1 MKLAMF
7 AFNENTW
14 QEVLTEV
21 MPEVLWD
28 LLTSDVLVQMH
39 LAPVCSPLILIVVL
53 CAGNSCRNAETLG
66 FSFPVRAVSS
76 KNPVVCIGEDLL
88 CHWF

>member
-14 QEVLTEV
+14 QKVLTEV
-21 MPEVLWD
+21 MTEVLWD
-28 LLTSDVLVQMH
+28 LLTSDVLVQIY
-39 LAPVCSPLILIVVL
+39 LAPDCSLLILIVVL
-53 CAGNSCRNAETLG
+53 CAGDLFRNAETLR
-66 FSFPVRAVSS
+66 FSFPVGVVSS
-76 KNPVVCIGEDLL
+76 KNPVVCIGEHLL